1 MYSNHVLRNQVV
13 DFWTLPCYF
22 THRSAAIWSWSA
34 KLIKVNLS
42 TSSVATQTKIIK
54 HPNKHFLPPQSYY
67 NDKPNRKQPH
77 LWRPCRTIL
86 PLLKTSQ
93 FSTKSWSPTTRLLLS
108 FVSDLPFLPKCCIS
122 FLWLVKCCKIISPY
136 NTKKTA
142 VDTPFLEEDEEEEM
156 QQKEIKHHSE
166 IAIQLGEACC
176 GWIHMCSREHMF
188 LRLYYQNAMVDAAHW
203 LL

>member
-13 DFWTLPCYF
+13 DFWTLPCYC

-136 NTKKTA
+136 NTKKN
-142 VDTPFLEEDEEEEM
+142 
-156 QQKEIKHHSE
+156 
-166 IAIQLGEACC
+166 
-176 GWIHMCSREHMF
+176 CSRYTIF
-188 LRLYYQNAMVDAAHW
+188 RGRRRGRDAAKRNQTSFW
-203 LL
+203 DRNSIGRSLLWMDTHV